1 MHCRLLPH
9 HGLLLL
15 LLLLLVVVVALL
27 LLLLLLL
34 MLMLLLLPP
43 PPPPLPPS
51 SLQLPLQHLS
61 ERSSRT
67 APSTAAL
74 PASSPAGAGLS
85 QAPLRRLL
93 L

>member
-15 LLLLLVVVVALL
+15 LLLLLVVVMALL

-34 MLMLLLLPP
+34 MLLMLLLPP
-43 PPPPLPPS
+43 PPLPPPS

-74 PASSPAGAGLS
+74 PASSPAGAGLP